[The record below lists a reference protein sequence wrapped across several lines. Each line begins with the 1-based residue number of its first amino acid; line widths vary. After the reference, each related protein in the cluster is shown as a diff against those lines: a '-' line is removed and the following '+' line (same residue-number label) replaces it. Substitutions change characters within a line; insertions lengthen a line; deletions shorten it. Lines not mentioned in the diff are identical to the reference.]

1 MRGTELLDAMAYLPP
16 EQIEAAERRNRKR
29 APFLRRISVAAAVLF
44 CLTSTLFFSAW
55 AFLPALNTENAERIV
70 LCRVGDRLAEYAVTD
85 VSRYQDW
92 TMESRKGE
100 SLGANIWRIKDAED
114 LVRVIW
120 DDGQHYPE
128 LLRFRSFRAFLDE
141 DSPFFTEGILTEEDR
156 TLLRFGESYPF
167 GEVLETIYGVASWED
182 IRSVTWEKADF
193 DRSAAGK
200 RVKAETCVLRDEESL
215 IRVYHILKDLV
226 RSSGDAEGPRRV
238 FADDPAYRNGELP
251 LSIQTDRRVTVTL
264 KSGETIRF
272 QYAPGEGMLCENY
285 TVLYDPLNADDN
297 RWLIE
302 RIGIDLTWHDW
313 GANASPTGKTASVRE
328 P

>member
-1 MRGTELLDAMAYLPP
+1 MRGTELLEAMAYLPP
-16 EQIEAAERRNRKR
+16 EQIESAERRDKKR
-29 APFLRRISVAAAVLF
+29 VPFLRRISLAAAVLI
-44 CLTSTLFFSAW
+44 CLTGALFFSAW

-70 LCRVGDRLAEYAVTD
+70 LCRVGDRLAEYAVTET
-85 VSRYQDW
+85 SRYQDW

-100 SLGANIWRIKDAED
+100 NFGGDLWRAKDVDD
-114 LVRVIW
+114 LVRLIW
-120 DDGQHYPE
+120 DDGQHRPE

-141 DSPFFTEGILTEEDR
+141 DSYLFTEGILTEEDR
-156 TLLRFGESYPF
+156 TLLRFGESYTF
-167 GEVLETIYGVASWED
+167 GEVLEKIYGVTSWED

-200 RVKAETCVLRDEESL
+200 RVKVGTCEMRDEESL
-215 IRVYHILKDLV
+215 IRVYDIMKNLV
-226 RSSGDAEGPRRV
+226 RSSGEADGPGRV
-238 FADDPAYRNGELP
+238 FADDLTYRNSELP
-251 LSIQTDRRVTVTL
+251 LSIQTDRSVNVTL

-272 QYAPGEGMLCENY
+272 QYAPGEMMLFENY
-285 TVLYDPLNADDN
+285 TILYDPLDADDN

-313 GANASPTGKTASVRE
+313 GANASLTGETASVRE